1 VSVTVATVTSA
12 GVEPNTDE
20 SPARD
25 TPGIRERL
33 AEAAFTQFNQ
43 RGFDA
48 TTVDQIADAAGVSRR
63 TFFRYF
69 KTKEDAIFPE
79 HDRLRAI
86 VAADLRQRDNEP
98 ALAALCAS
106 ITLIMADYARHRE
119 VSLLRFALTRTVTS
133 LRDREI
139 TAVHRYQRLFVRH
152 LRQHSPTLD
161 AQTIEIMA
169 AAVVAAHN
177 SVLRDW
183 LVNGANGDPIPQLR
197 RTLTQVQALFPTD
210 PKPARAA
217 ETVVAVFTVD
227 TPMAEVITAIHNQI
241 DHHDTPG
248 TSTGGTAPA
257 TKDRR
262 R

>member
-1 VSVTVATVTSA
+1 VTTGNSDP
-12 GVEPNTDE
+12 GTDE
-20 SPARD
+20 SQERD
-25 TPGIRERL
+25 PPGIRERL

-86 VAADLRQRDNEP
+86 VAADLRRRGNEP
-98 ALAALCAS
+98 ALSALCAS

-119 VSLLRFALTRTVTS
+119 VSLLRFGLTRTVTS
-133 LRDREI
+133 LRDREV

-152 LRQHSPTLD
+152 LREHSPELD
-161 AQTIEIMA
+161 GQTIEIMA
-169 AAVVAAHN
+169 AAVVAGHN

-183 LVNGANGDPIPQLR
+183 LVDGANGDPIPQLR
-197 RTLTQVQALFPTD
+197 RTLARVQALFLADPT
-210 PKPARAA
+210 PTQPA
-217 ETVVAVFTVD
+217 ESVVAVFTVN
-227 TPMAEVITAIHNQI
+227 TPIADVVTAIQSQI
-241 DHHDTPG
+241 DHRP
-248 TSTGGTAPA
+248 
-257 TKDRR
+257 R
-262 R
+262 